1 MYRGKTVG
9 YLRSII
15 FDQYFAVELGAS
27 LAPPRTTSDT
37 FSHLFLSLS
46 LCFRSFDSESKRANM
61 KRERER
67 DMEHEWMDR
76 FEKFEEKRL
85 KTSVEKKYIN
95 K

>member
-46 LCFRSFDSESKRANM
+46 LFSIIRSRIETCEYEE
-61 KRERER
+61 RERER